1 MARSSDDDGDGRGR
15 DDAGDGRDGQ
25 DDDGRDGR
33 GGGGGNR
40 ATELLRA
47 IPRRRNQ
54 FQPPLRGSGVGGR
67 ERRRG
72 GPGYECIQ
80 CPDSHYRYT
89 FYKFASLHSLTMED
103 MDDLSD
109 GDEEWTGSSGAGR
122 SRGGRRSR
130 AAPPRDEFIFH
141 ILQGDTSG
149 S

>member
-47 IPRRRNQ
+47 IPRRRTQ
-54 FQPPLRGSGVGGR
+54 FLPPLPLRGSGVGGR

-72 GPGYECIQ
+72 GPGY
-80 CPDSHYRYT
+80 DFS
-89 FYKFASLHSLTMED
+89 ASFSASNVRTRTISIHFT
-103 MDDLSD
+103 
-109 GDEEWTGSSGAGR
+109 
-122 SRGGRRSR
+122 
-130 AAPPRDEFIFH
+130 
-141 ILQGDTSG
+141 
-149 S
+149 